1 ARGDHLAAQAPACR
15 LQLHLTADGAL
26 EVLAR
31 AQGPLRARRGDLDR
45 VAVEVWAEHR
55 RDPLAE
61 RVVDAARL
69 VDVDAEALLA
79 GELEGQ
85 DLDPRNGA
93 RDGAGN
99 LAVQLSLLVVRT
111 RHHKKW
117 APRAHFKTAEMWC
130 LQGSRE
136 VYRMALFE
144 HDRDRSV
151 VHELDLHPGAED
163 ARLDGDAELAER
175 VAEPVVDRLGALRA
189 RSAAEARPVA
199 LRRVGDQRELR
210 HGERGVAGVE

>member
-45 VAVEVWAEHR
+45 VAVEVGAEHR

-61 RVVDAARL
+61 RVVDTAGL

-79 GELEGQ
+79 RQLEPQ
-85 DLDPRNGA
+85 DLAPRHRA
-93 RDGAGN
+93 RDRAGT
-99 LAVQLSLLVVRT
+99 LAVQPSLLVVRT

-130 LQGSRE
+130 LKGSRGFRGWPYSSTI
-136 VYRMALFE
+136 VTGPSFTSSTSIRA
-144 HDRDRSV
+144 
-151 VHELDLHPGAED
+151 PKT
-163 ARLDGDAELAER
+163 
-175 VAEPVVDRLGALRA
+175 PVSTGTPSA
-189 RSAAEARPVA
+189 RSALQNRS
-199 LRRVGDQRELR
+199 
-210 HGERGVAGVE
+210 